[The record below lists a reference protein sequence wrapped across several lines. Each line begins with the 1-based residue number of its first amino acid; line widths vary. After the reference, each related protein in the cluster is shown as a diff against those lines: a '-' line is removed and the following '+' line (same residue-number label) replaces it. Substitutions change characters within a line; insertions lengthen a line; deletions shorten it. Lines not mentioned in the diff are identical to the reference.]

1 MQEKE
6 KYSDFSTVEKQKN
19 FLTAE
24 EFPEGPY
31 GSPHRADEPVQ
42 NKSTPWKKGQ
52 RSIVLLTTNTNHST
66 KTFQDK
72 TLARIRRT
80 MTRGKMN
87 NSHTVKHNS
96 CGYPHKKDSRV
107 LFYRFTLRSTK
118 YAQPK
123 LQYSYKYSDNVLIF
137 VSYVAFWL

>member
-31 GSPHRADEPVQ
+31 GSPRRADEPVQ

-52 RSIVLLTTNTNHST
+52 
-66 KTFQDK
+66 
-72 TLARIRRT
+72 
-80 MTRGKMN
+80 
-87 NSHTVKHNS
+87 
-96 CGYPHKKDSRV
+96 
-107 LFYRFTLRSTK
+107 
-118 YAQPK
+118 
-123 LQYSYKYSDNVLIF
+123 
-137 VSYVAFWL
+137 